1 MQITIEL
8 SIEDLRIAKSVAQ
21 NQTHFVINSECI
33 EDAVITGILQQIDTL
48 IPNQRLD
55 AYIKVLREK
64 CKVQDDELKKAEI
77 RNSKDHIIM
86 RNIDVVKGPE
96 HYIGRDE

>member
-33 EDAVITGILQQIDTL
+33 EDAVITGILQQIDTVT
-48 IPNQRLD
+48 PDQRTAD
-55 AYIKVLREK
+55 GFDI
-64 CKVQDDELKKAEI
+64 ELKKAEI
-77 RNSKDHIIM
+77 RTSKDHIIW

-96 HYIGRDE
+96 HS

>member
-33 EDAVITGILQQIDTL
+33 EDAVITGILQQINTVTPD
-48 IPNQRLD
+48 QRTAD
-55 AYIKVLREK
+55 GFDI
-64 CKVQDDELKKAEI
+64 ELKRTE
-77 RNSKDHIIM
+77 M
-86 RNIDVVKGPE
+86 QF
-96 HYIGRDE
+96 IGRD